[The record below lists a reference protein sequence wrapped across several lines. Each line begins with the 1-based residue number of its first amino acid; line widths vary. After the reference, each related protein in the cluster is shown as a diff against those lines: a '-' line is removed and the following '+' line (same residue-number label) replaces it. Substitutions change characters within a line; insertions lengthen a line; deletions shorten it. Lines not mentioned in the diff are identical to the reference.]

1 MYMKRDLPKYKITI
15 DDEYSEGENLGI
27 SMIAFTS
34 KPAIMVKGM
43 AFNVDEQT
51 KLYFVDE
58 LKYRICAPVMVPME
72 IYRCDSNEE
81 YFVQFTVEEI
91 DTIHQKFMSNLT
103 NKNIFN
109 LEHKSENVMP
119 AFVLEAWIVDN
130 PETDKAMQ
138 TYGISVPKGTL
149 MMTTQITDKQV
160 YSNLVNSGQVG
171 YSIEGFLG
179 LKLSE
184 IKMSEPPYHENCKC
198 GLVDGEVKNEPGVC
212 DYCLEQSQFNIVT
225 LESDTLSVE
234 TKNKEHKMENKLNIP
249 AGEYTDKDG
258 NVFIVAEDGTITK
271 KEQVIEETLST
282 EEVVKEKEVVKEEM
296 SEPIEEEVD
305 QVEDV
310 VEEEMA
316 EPVAEPSTTYTKE
329 EVDAKFEELYKLIGD
344 IQAEEV
350 EDIEEVVEPQ
360 QTQLSVNE
368 RFEAFN
374 RFFTNSRVDL

>member
-43 AFNVDEQT
+43 AFNVDEPT

-160 YSNLVNSGQVG
+160 YSNLVNGGQVG

-198 GLVDGEVKNEPGVC
+198 SLVDGEVKNEPGVC
-212 DYCLEQSQFNIVT
+212 DYCLEQSQFNI
-225 LESDTLSVE
+225 E

-305 QVEDV
+305 QIEDV

-316 EPVAEPSTTYTKE
+316 EPVVEPSTTYTKE

-344 IQAEEV
+344 MQAEEV
-350 EDIEEVVEPQ
+350 EDIEEIELKKEDVK
-360 QTQLSVNE
+360 LSVND